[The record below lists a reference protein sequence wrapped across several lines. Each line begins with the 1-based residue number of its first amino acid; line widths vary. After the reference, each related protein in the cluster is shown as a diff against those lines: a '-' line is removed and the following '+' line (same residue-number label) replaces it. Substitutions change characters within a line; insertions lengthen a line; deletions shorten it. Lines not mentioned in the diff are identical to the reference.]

1 MQFVFPS
8 LAWGFLLM
16 LVPLAIHLI
25 QWTRHRQVPWA
36 AMEFLLESYRKHQ
49 RWVWMK
55 QLLLLLS
62 RIAIMATLAA
72 MCAQWISN
80 ARWASLFGQSVTHH
94 LLLVDDSFSM
104 SDTQKGASAYQKAWD
119 AVGVLLRN
127 AAAAGGNHHATVLRY
142 SQAQATGPVQTTG
155 QYQSI
160 DARAD
165 VLAASVPSD
174 PTPLLEAIRS
184 TRPTSLELSPLAGL
198 QLLQQ
203 VPRIAM
209 DEQRIVY
216 VVSDFRRKDW
226 GSPEAIQP
234 AIAAVAAEGTRIELI
249 DCVDEEHPNL
259 SIESVTA
266 DSDILAAG
274 IPAKVRV
281 QVRNSGPS
289 VARDVQVRLQ
299 AIDSAEAGSAP
310 RLSDPYSGKVQDV
323 PPELIDRLGPG
334 ESTALSFQ
342 VVFPS
347 SGYHGLHAM
356 LADDAIET
364 DNHGYSV
371 LAMDQGKQVLVIDG
385 DPKQQNGFFL
395 EAALEP
401 GGPARTGLRTVRKE
415 PAWLRDAASE
425 DLDPYAAIFLL
436 GCPRLDV
443 AAVANVESYVQ
454 RGGGVAVV
462 LGSEEATLLDYQAAD
477 RGWYRDGEGFLP
489 VRPLDAVAL
498 EGERA
503 PGGADMSIEA
513 HAIFQSLLALNSNPL
528 GMIRISQRV
537 AIDPQKPL
545 PAQARVIA
553 TSRDKQPLMI
563 DSPLGA
569 GRVLTYLGGWTNAWS
584 NWQRDPTF
592 VITSLKMAAY
602 LGSFRQAESS
612 QSILEPLAWRG
623 NSLQYAPNYQVV
635 FPAIG
640 AGGRVAVEGEAKSGE
655 EGQLSIDIQP
665 GDPSL
670 SPSVALA
677 STHPGIVELW
687 LQTLEGQP
695 QMRTFAK
702 QVSAGEG
709 STLKV
714 TPEELQEGLRPVA
727 IQYRKADAIQANNA
741 LEASASRRSSWWILL
756 LALLALEQFFGWWS
770 SYHIPKRSAKG
781 AS

>member
-94 LLLVDDSFSM
+94 LVLVDDSFSM
-104 SDTQKGASAYQKAWD
+104 SDTLQGASAYQKAWD
-119 AVGVLLRN
+119 AVGVLLKN
-127 AAAAGGNHHATVLRY
+127 AAAAGGSHHATVLRY
-142 SQAQATGPVQTTG
+142 SQAQSTGAAP
-155 QYQSI
+155 SI

-165 VLAASVPSD
+165 ILAASVASD

-184 TRPTSLELSPLAGL
+184 TRPTSLELSPLPGL

-203 VPRIAM
+203 VPRIAI

-216 VVSDFRRKDW
+216 LVSDFRRKDW

-234 AIAAVAAEGTRIELI
+234 AIASLAAEGTRIELI
-249 DCVDEEHPNL
+249 DCVNEEHPNL

-299 AIDSAEAGSAP
+299 AIDSADAESAP
-310 RLSDPYSGKVQDV
+310 RLSEPYSGKVQDV

-347 SGYHGLHAM
+347 SGYHSLHAM
-356 LADDAIET
+356 LAADAIDS
-364 DNHGYSV
+364 DNHGYAV

-415 PAWLRDAASE
+415 PAWLRDASAE
-425 DLDPYAAIFLL
+425 DLDPYSALFLL

-443 AAVANVESYVQ
+443 AAVANVESYLK

-462 LGSEEATLLDYQAAD
+462 LGNEEATLLDYQAAD

-489 VRPLDAVAL
+489 VRPLDAKPL
-498 EGERA
+498 DGERA
-503 PGGADMSIEA
+503 PGGADISIEP
-513 HAIFQSLLALNSNPL
+513 HALFQSLLALNSNPL
-528 GMIRISQRV
+528 GMVRISQRV
-537 AIDPQKPL
+537 AIDAKKPL

-553 TSRDKQPLMI
+553 TSRDKQPLLI
-563 DSPLGA
+563 DSPFGA

-584 NWQRDPTF
+584 NWPRDPTF

-612 QSILEPLAWRG
+612 QSILEPLTWRG
-623 NSLQYAPNYQVV
+623 NSLQYAPNYQVI

-640 AGGRVAVEGEAKSGE
+640 EGSRVAVEGEAKTSE

-665 GDPSL
+665 GDTSL
-670 SPSVALA
+670 GQSVAMA

-687 LQTLEGQP
+687 LQPLEGQL
-695 QMRTFAK
+695 QMRTFAR
-702 QVSAGEG
+702 QVSA
-709 STLKV
+709 S
-714 TPEELQEGLRPVA
+714 
-727 IQYRKADAIQANNA
+727 
-741 LEASASRRSSWWILL
+741 
-756 LALLALEQFFGWWS
+756 
-770 SYHIPKRSAKG
+770 
-781 AS
+781 